1 MSSKV
6 LAFTN
11 SLVNSRHGSL
21 QSNPSKEVLREMF
34 ALLEEYAPTWYPEE
48 LHERAVAVLRGS
60 RAAESAGAPPF

>member
-6 LAFTN
+6 IAFTN
-11 SLVNSRHGSL
+11 SLINSRLGSL

-48 LHERAVAVLRGS
+48 LHDRAVAVLRGA
-60 RAAESAGAPPF
+60 RATGSASAPLF